1 MAKGRI
7 VADGTPAELRRS
19 VQSDTKIAF
28 DLPRFDE
35 PLVELFDPLIGQGR
49 GRGHRVE
56 ILTPAPTADLA
67 HVTSWAMQRG
77 IELDGLTVESADL
90 EDVYLSLVGEDEDS
104 EDSGRADG

>member
-1 MAKGRI
+1 M
-7 VADGTPAELRRS
+7 
-19 VQSDTKIAF
+19 
-28 DLPRFDE
+28 
-35 PLVELFDPLIGQGR
+35 ELFDPLIGQGR

>member
-1 MAKGRI
+1 M
-7 VADGTPAELRRS
+7 
-19 VQSDTKIAF
+19 
-28 DLPRFDE
+28 
-35 PLVELFDPLIGQGR
+35 
-49 GRGHRVE
+49 
-56 ILTPAPTADLA
+56 TPAPTADLA